1 MRRTLFFSLALSAIF
16 SAVHVASPAQK
27 TKQGRDGPQS
37 RPAAISP
44 SPAAAPSVPSTSAD
58 GSHGN
63 TAGQITV
70 REVDD
75 AGLRKLLQRDPT
87 QARPLLV
94 NFWATW
100 CEPCREEFP
109 DLVQIR
115 GQYNAAHLDFI
126 TVSLDDVS
134 ELTKNVPMF
143 LRETRAEHIPA
154 YLLNVAEPEA
164 ALNAVDKEWRG
175 ELPATFL
182 FDARGQLVFK
192 HSGRI
197 KPDELKTAIEKVL
210 SAGY

>member
-1 MRRTLFFSLALSAIF
+1 MRRTLFFTLALSAIF

-27 TKQGRDGPQS
+27 KKQGRDGAQS

-44 SPAAAPSVPSTSAD
+44 SPAAPLVPSTSAD
-58 GSHGN
+58 GSHSK

-75 AGLRKLLQRDPT
+75 AGLRKLLQRDLT

-109 DLVQIR
+109 DLVKIR
-115 GQYNAAHLDFI
+115 GQYNAGHLDFI

-164 ALNAVDKEWRG
+164 ALNAVDREWRG